1 MYCIHCGT
9 KLQDH
14 AQFCSNCGK
23 KVERVEES
31 SPIQEKNTSSIQEV
45 WHPSVSKK
53 PVPSLK
59 TVSFKEIKVPIIAV
73 AIVVILIVTFV
84 LFSSSDDDQKE
95 TVKDLD
101 SVSAETTIASEKTT
115 SKNLDKR
122 YDSDGFF
129 FNHEE
134 FAELYNDV
142 LTEKNSPLSVGK
154 SVYGLENG
162 KQWDLLFNNKPAV
175 YFNTTEDPTTGRITT
190 VKAGHNG
197 LTAGYEAI
205 TEEEYEAILYII
217 EACHGPLTDEQWN
230 EIRNPMATLNTDTIK
245 IYDLNIDDLSIKIT
259 ITQTTFSI
267 DIYAGVPQTSAEKT
281 TIPVENTSEPDVDP
295 NVIAKFPYGKKR
307 FDSTFLFTHKE
318 FADLYNLVL
327 MANKPNFS
335 LGNPSDVGN
344 GKYNYPFKYQG
355 EKVGFIIVQVNNAG
369 KVTNI
374 AIDYDFDLDKDV
386 AQEGI
391 SACLFILKAAH
402 GDMSDADWTSVFE
415 TAPTTVR
422 DTYSIFSYDLSGMSA
437 SMLLYND
444 RLHLNMEV
452 E

>member
-9 KLQDH
+9 KLQDS
-14 AQFCSNCGK
+14 AKFCSNCGK
-23 KVERVEES
+23 KIERIEDQE
-31 SPIQEKNTSSIQEV
+31 PIQEQYAPPIRETLQSPILQKSESSQNKEAKQ
-45 WHPSVSKK
+45 KK
-53 PVPSLK
+53 
-59 TVSFKEIKVPIIAV
+59 IIPIAAV
-73 AIVVILIVTFV
+73 IILIVLV
-84 LFSSSDDDQKE
+84 AAVALFSGSDDDKE
-95 TVKDLD
+95 TIKNQD
-101 SVSAETTIASEKTT
+101 SSTEKFSISEKTS
-115 SKNLDKR
+115 SKNLDER
-122 YDSDGFF
+122 YDNEGFF
-129 FNHEE
+129 FGHEE

-142 LTEKNSPLSVGK
+142 LTEKGSPLSVGK

-162 KQWDLLFNNKPAV
+162 KQWDLLYNNKPAV
-175 YFNTTEDPTTGRITT
+175 YFNTTEDPATGRITT

-205 TEEEYEAILYII
+205 TEEEFEAILYII
-217 EACHGPLTDEQWN
+217 EACHGPLTEEQWN
-230 EIRNPMATLNTDTIK
+230 EIHNPAATLNTDTIK
-245 IYDLNIDDLSIKIT
+245 IYDLNIDGLLIKIT
-259 ITQTTFSI
+259 TTQTTFTI
-267 DIYAGVPQTSAEKT
+267 DIFAGEPQISEEKT
-281 TIPVENTSEPDVDP
+281 EASVESVSEPDVDP

-307 FDSTFLFTHKE
+307 FNSTFLFTHKE

-327 MANKPNFS
+327 MANKPDYS

-355 EKVGFIIVQVNNAG
+355 EKVGFMIVQVNNSG

-374 AIDYDFDLDKDV
+374 AIDYDFDEDKNM

-415 TAPTTVR
+415 TGPITVR
-422 DTYSIFSYDLSGMSA
+422 DTYSVFSYDLSGMSA
-437 SMLLYND
+437 NMLLYSD
-444 RLHLNMEV
+444 SLHLNMEV